1 MEKEKYPFW
10 GEEKEKGG
18 EAEGGIHLEKSFF
31 LGEEGKGKIYPLGKK
46 NCGGEEAEKK
56 KEENN
61 WKRKIFFFAEEK
73 KNGKGKG
80 AKYIEKEKV
89 LLDRR
94 LDGNG
99 RLYKRSLGT

>member
-18 EAEGGIHLEKSFF
+18 EGGIHLEKSFF
-31 LGEEGKGKIYPLGKK
+31 LRRRMKRENICRRKK
-46 NCGGEEAEKK
+46 NCGGEEEEKE

-80 AKYIEKEKV
+80 GKYIKKEKV
-89 LLDRR
+89 LRDRR